1 MGKKHADK
9 YRLIGKAISEY
20 RQKKEITQKELA
32 DKIGVS
38 LSYISK
44 IEAPNSKKSFSLE
57 ILLDI
62 ADELDV
68 SIHDLLKYIK
78 WKFLK

>member
-1 MGKKHADK
+1 MSKKHSEK

-20 RQKKEITQKELA
+20 RQSRGITQKELA

-62 ADELDV
+62 ADELNV
-68 SIHDLLKYIK
+68 SIHDLLKYIN
-78 WKFLK
+78 

>member
-78 WKFLK
+78 